1 MARARSGL
9 MPGISVS
16 LATTGC
22 TAASGP
28 VPASG
33 LVVASLSTPQ
43 AAGIAAVSSAARADS
58 ALIR

>member
-1 MARARSGL
+1 